1 MRTSTRR
8 GRSSPR
14 RWISPFCS
22 ARSSL
27 ACTSSGSS
35 PTSSRNRVPP
45 LAASK
50 RPGRSATAPE
60 NAPLAWPNSSL
71 SASDSG
77 RAAQFTCTSG
87 LARRRDSRHAVREQ
101 FLAHAGLAQQQ
112 DGQFLSPPPR
122 RSRAAGGRW
131 ARSGPGSRGCRR
143 ARRRPGLAPRQAQRA
158 RLGLQPRGAQRR
170 FHQHDQLAQFGLGL
184 GAEGAD
190 LQRVQR
196 QHAPGLA
203 LDMQAGAHAVVH
215 RGLAGHAADQAVVG
229 SGRVLS

>member
-87 LARRRDSRHAVREQ
+87 LARRRDSRCTRCANSSLPTPV
-101 FLAHAGLAQQQ
+101 
-112 DGQFLSPPPR
+112 SPS
-122 RSRAAGGRW
+122 SRM
-131 ARSGPGSRGCRR
+131 GSSESDTTSISCSRR
-143 ARRRPGLAPRQAQRA
+143 AMGSLWPRISWLSAGAPSAGTGPRQAQRA

-196 QHAPGLA
+196 QHAQGWPSTCRLVP
-203 LDMQAGAHAVVH
+203 MQSCTGA
-215 RGLAGHAADQAVVG
+215 R
-229 SGRVLS
+229 RPCR